1 MYYYYDDSYEDDYEQ
16 YEEECEG
23 YEEEFPHWNNSY
35 NFIRDEG
42 YYYDPVYFEYACP
55 KPPWANPLN

>member
-1 MYYYYDDSYEDDYEQ
+1 MSYYYEDSSEDDYEQ

-23 YEEEFPHWNNSY
+23 YEEEFPYCSTSY

-42 YYYDPVYFEYACP
+42 YYYDHVYYEYLCEKSP
-55 KPPWANPLN
+55 